1 MTSYACAS
9 ADRHPEVLNVS
20 RDYSHALTISSSSDE
35 ELRTSGHLTLLP
47 GGIVDEPS
55 DFSVRLLIVRV
66 VVRTFQQFTQFR
78 RSLRY
83 EVTL

>member
-1 MTSYACAS
+1 M
-9 ADRHPEVLNVS
+9 S

-55 DFSVRLLIVRV
+55 DLSARLLIVRV
-66 VVRTFQQFTQFR
+66 AVRIFQQFTQCFDVAYTTKG
-78 RSLRY
+78 LLANPIY
-83 EVTL
+83 